1 MIAFALLG
9 VVAGLDNLQVAAAI
23 SMTPLSRARRAW
35 FALAFVVCEVGAP
48 MLGALG
54 VRALLPFA
62 VAPLVV
68 AACGLTIVALALTER
83 GVAPIVNSRW
93 TVAFLPLSL
102 SFDNLLLG
110 AGAGAAGASPLAA
123 AATIGC
129 VSASMCLLGLGAGA
143 RVRRWIPEK
152 IEIVSGVYLVAI
164 AATMWLGKD

>member
-9 VVAGLDNLQVAAAI
+9 VIAGLDNLQVATAI
-23 SMTPLSRARRAW
+23 SMTPLTRARRSL
-35 FALAFVVCEVGAP
+35 FALAFVVCEVGSP
-48 MLGALG
+48 MVGALG
-54 VRALLPFA
+54 VRALSFD

-68 AACGLTIVALALTER
+68 AACGLAIIGFALTDR

-93 TVAFLPLSL
+93 AVIGLPLSL

-110 AGAGAAGASPLAA
+110 AGAGAAGVSPLAA

-143 RVRRWIPEK
+143 RVRHWIPEK

>member
-9 VVAGLDNLQVAAAI
+9 VIAGLDNLQVAVAV
-23 SMTPLSRARRAW
+23 SMTPLTTRWR
-35 FALAFVVCEVGAP
+35 FAVAFAVCEIVSP
-48 MLGALG
+48 MLGAMG
-54 VRALLPFA
+54 VRSLGFD

-68 AACGLTIVALALTER
+68 AACGLAIIGFALTER
-83 GVAPIVNSRW
+83 GVAPLVNSRW
-93 TVAFLPLSL
+93 AVIGLPLSL

-110 AGAGAAGASPLAA
+110 AGAGAAGISPLAA

-129 VSASMCLLGLGAGA
+129 VSASMALLGIAAGA
-143 RVRRWIPEK
+143 RLRRWIPEK

>member
-9 VVAGLDNLQVAAAI
+9 VVAGLDNLQVATAI
-23 SMTPLSRARRAW
+23 SMTPLTTRWR
-35 FALAFVVCEVGAP
+35 FAVAFAICEIASP
-48 MLGALG
+48 MLGAMG
-54 VRALLPFA
+54 VRSLSFD

-68 AACGLTIVALALTER
+68 AACGLAIIGFAFSER

-93 TVAFLPLSL
+93 AVIALPLSL

-110 AGAGAAGASPLAA
+110 AGAGAAGISPLAA

-129 VSASMCLLGLGAGA
+129 VSASMCLAGIAAGA